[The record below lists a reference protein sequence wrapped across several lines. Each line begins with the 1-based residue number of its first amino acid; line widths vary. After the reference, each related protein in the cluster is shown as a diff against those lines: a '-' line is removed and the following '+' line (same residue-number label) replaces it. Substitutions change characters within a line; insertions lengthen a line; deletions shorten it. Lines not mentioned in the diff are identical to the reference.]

1 MTRPTP
7 EITAINRP
15 YWDGLAE
22 GALRFQRCDGCGHAW
37 LPPRSHCPACLG
49 AHTRWEAASGGGRI
63 VSWVVYHRAYA
74 PHLQGRIPY
83 NVAIVVLDEGPRL
96 LTNITDSATGEGFAT
111 GAPVDLTIEEDD
123 GLHLPRFRLRA

>member
-1 MTRPTP
+1 MTRPVP

-49 AHTRWEAASGGGRI
+49 AEIRWEVASGGGKI

-74 PHLQGRIPY
+74 PHLQDRIPY
-83 NVAIVVLDEGPRL
+83 NVAIVALDEGPRL
-96 LTNITDSATGEGFAT
+96 LTNITDSAIGEGFAT
-111 GAPVDLTIEEDD
+111 GAPVVLTIEEDD
-123 GLHLPRFRLRA
+123 GLHLPRFRLRG

>member
-49 AHTRWEAASGGGRI
+49 TQIRWEAASGGGRI
-63 VSWVVYHRAYA
+63 VSWVVYRRAYA
-74 PHLQGRIPY
+74 PHLKDRIPY
-83 NVAIVVLDEGPRL
+83 NVAIVALDEGPRL
-96 LTNITDSATGEGFAT
+96 LTNITDSATGEGLSL
-111 GAPVDLTIEEDD
+111 GAAVDLTIEEDD
-123 GLHLPRFRLRA
+123 GLHLPRFRLRT

>member
-49 AHTRWEAASGGGRI
+49 TQIRWEAASGGGRI
-63 VSWVVYHRAYA
+63 VSWVVYRRAYA
-74 PHLQGRIPY
+74 PHLKDRIPY
-83 NVAIVVLDEGPRL
+83 NVAIVALDEGPRL
-96 LTNITDSATGEGFAT
+96 LTNITDSATGEGLSL
-111 GAPVDLTIEEDD
+111 GAAVDLTIEEDV
-123 GLHLPRFRLRA
+123 GLHLPRFRLRT